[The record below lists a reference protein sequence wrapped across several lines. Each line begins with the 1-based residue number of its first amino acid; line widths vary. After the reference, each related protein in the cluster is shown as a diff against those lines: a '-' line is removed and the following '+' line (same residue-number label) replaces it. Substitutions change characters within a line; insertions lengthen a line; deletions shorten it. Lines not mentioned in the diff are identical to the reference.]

1 MPTPLSSSRL
11 SQRHARM
18 VKERVIEAVLFL
30 AALVSVF
37 TTVGIVYILVK
48 ESVVFFQQVSI
59 VDFLTD
65 TQWTPLFDDAHFGIM
80 VLLSGTLTS
89 SVVAL
94 AIAIPLGTII
104 AIYLSEFAP
113 FKVREIVKPFLE
125 LLGGVPTI
133 VYGFFAL
140 LFVTPILQWFYP
152 ALSGFNLLSA
162 GIVMGIMI
170 IPYVSS
176 ISEDAMRAVP
186 MNLRE
191 GSYAMGATR
200 FQTATRVVVPAAF
213 SGIASAYILGIS
225 RAVGET
231 MILAVAA
238 GMQPNLTFNPL
249 EPAAT
254 IKRRRE
260 LATLIVRSR
269 RGAQA
274 LPYGVAVLNAD
285 FRLDWCNDSAREHLS
300 LELERDRNQPIVN
313 VVRSP
318 EFVEYLHAA
327 DFAEPLRLGSPDG
340 RRTLTL
346 QIVSFGDEERLLLSQ
361 DVTGTERVEAMRRD
375 FVANVSHELRTP
387 LTVLAGFLETIQD
400 LKLDAHRIC
409 DYVGMMASQA
419 ERMKRLID
427 DLLTLSALEHAPPP
441 PDKERV
447 LLLPLLQ
454 RVRTEAEA
462 LSAGKHRVALEFA
475 GAHDLL
481 GAEHELA
488 SALTNLASNAVRYT
502 PAGGEIRLRWMS
514 TDGGGEFSVEDS
526 GIGIDPEH
534 LHRLTE
540 RFYRVDR
547 GRSRET
553 GGTGLG
559 LSIVKHALAR
569 HQAALAIDSTL
580 GKGSRFSA
588 RFPAARLARAAQ
600 KVTG

>member
-1 MPTPLSSSRL
+1 MSAVAPGASSTMSPQAPSTRL
-11 SQRHARM
+11 AQRRARII
-18 VKERVIEAVLFL
+18 KERAIEAVLFL

-48 ESVVFFQQVSI
+48 ESFVFFQQVSI

-65 TQWTPLFDDAHFGIM
+65 TQWTPLFDDQHFGIM

-113 FKVREIVKPFLE
+113 FKVREIAKPFLE

-152 ALSGFNLLSA
+152 ELPGFNLLAA

-200 FQTATRVVVPAAF
+200 FQTATKVVVPAAF

-254 IKRRRE
+254 IT
-260 LATLIVRSR
+260 AYIV
-269 RGAQA
+269 QVA
-274 LPYGVAVLNAD
+274 LGDLPHGSVGYQTI
-285 FRLDWCNDSAREHLS
+285 F
-300 LELERDRNQPIVN
+300 
-313 VVRSP
+313 
-318 EFVEYLHAA
+318 AA
-327 DFAEPLRLGSPDG
+327 G
-340 RRTLTL
+340 LTL
-346 QIVSFGDEERLLLSQ
+346 MLFTLACNVAGHMLRKHFR
-361 DVTGTERVEAMRRD
+361 EA
-375 FVANVSHELRTP
+375 
-387 LTVLAGFLETIQD
+387 
-400 LKLDAHRIC
+400 
-409 DYVGMMASQA
+409 Y
-419 ERMKRLID
+419 
-427 DLLTLSALEHAPPP
+427 
-441 PDKERV
+441 
-447 LLLPLLQ
+447 
-454 RVRTEAEA
+454 
-462 LSAGKHRVALEFA
+462 
-475 GAHDLL
+475 
-481 GAEHELA
+481 
-488 SALTNLASNAVRYT
+488 
-502 PAGGEIRLRWMS
+502 
-514 TDGGGEFSVEDS
+514 
-526 GIGIDPEH
+526 
-534 LHRLTE
+534 
-540 RFYRVDR
+540 
-547 GRSRET
+547 
-553 GGTGLG
+553 
-559 LSIVKHALAR
+559 
-569 HQAALAIDSTL
+569 
-580 GKGSRFSA
+580 
-588 RFPAARLARAAQ
+588 
-600 KVTG
+600 